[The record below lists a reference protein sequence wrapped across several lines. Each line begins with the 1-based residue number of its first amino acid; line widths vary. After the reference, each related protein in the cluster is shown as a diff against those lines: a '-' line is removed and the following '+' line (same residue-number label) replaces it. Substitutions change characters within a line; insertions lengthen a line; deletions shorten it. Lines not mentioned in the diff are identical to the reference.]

1 MDVRQRDEVITQL
14 QHRIQELEDNPSS
27 QKMNR
32 VGSASLKSGSSGSI
46 DMPFVVSLNFHQF
59 KKKTPNFQLVFQ
71 RGDSVDTI
79 FVSSPPSEY
88 DRSRTKMKSK
98 KRNSPRRTTNVERSM
113 EESSDQDSFHRQIPA
128 EVLRLNRGVMMTDA
142 AGNITEMSQ
151 SVVLN
156 IDNSSRTSSSSG
168 ESHMDDDYN
177 DNDDEELHCD
187 DWEIRMLAAEL
198 NRRESKKEEASSEA
212 GSGPDEHGRLLR
224 RRRRKEKSVDTDSEI
239 SDNENNLLAR
249 PRAASLDQ
257 HNLRRQTSKGVFKA
271 MSFDRDKDRL

>member
-1 MDVRQRDEVITQL
+1 
-14 QHRIQELEDNPSS
+14 
-27 QKMNR
+27 
-32 VGSASLKSGSSGSI
+32 
-46 DMPFVVSLNFHQF
+46 
-59 KKKTPNFQLVFQ
+59 
-71 RGDSVDTI
+71 
-79 FVSSPPSEY
+79 
-88 DRSRTKMKSK
+88 MKSK
-98 KRNSPRRTTNVERSM
+98 KRNSPRRTNVERSM

-128 EVLRLNRGVMMTDA
+128 EMLRLNRGVMMTDA

-168 ESHMDDDYN
+168 ESHMDEDYN

-224 RRRRKEKSVDTDSEI
+224 RRRRKEKSVDTDTEI
-239 SDNENNLLAR
+239 SDNENDHLAR

>member
-1 MDVRQRDEVITQL
+1 
-14 QHRIQELEDNPSS
+14 
-27 QKMNR
+27 
-32 VGSASLKSGSSGSI
+32 
-46 DMPFVVSLNFHQF
+46 
-59 KKKTPNFQLVFQ
+59 
-71 RGDSVDTI
+71 
-79 FVSSPPSEY
+79 
-88 DRSRTKMKSK
+88 MKSK
-98 KRNSPRRTTNVERSM
+98 KRNSPRRTNVERSM
-113 EESSDQDSFHRQIPA
+113 EESSDQDSFHRQTPA
-128 EVLRLNRGVMMTDA
+128 ELRLNRGVMMTDA

-156 IDNSSRTSSSSG
+156 IDHSSHTSSSSG
-168 ESHMDDDYN
+168 ESHLDDDYN

-224 RRRRKEKSVDTDSEI
+224 RRRRKEKSVDTDTEI
-239 SDNENNLLAR
+239 SDNENDHLAR